1 MLAGTKMN
9 SSFGRAGDGRG
20 DIYGR
25 SAGVDIGN
33 GARAGAA
40 G

>member
-9 SSFGRAGDGRG
+9 SIFRRAGDVHRE
-20 DIYGR
+20 IYGR
-25 SAGVDIGN
+25 SAGADIGN
-33 GARAGAA
+33 RANAGAA

>member
-9 SSFGRAGDGRG
+9 SIFGRAGDGRG

-25 SAGVDIGN
+25 STVADIGN
-33 GARAGAA
+33 GASAGA
-40 G
+40 GG